1 MRRPASLTL
10 RLTLLFGFAA
20 GIVLSGFGVVIER
33 SIDHHFRSEDA
44 AELRSIAD
52 AVSAALSAR
61 GGINDPTSLERR
73 FGDTL
78 VGHHGA
84 VLYVT
89 GRDGEILFASPGE
102 PDLSTLPRS
111 ASETVR
117 TWSDAAHSYR
127 LLTRL
132 VRPEA
137 GPPRG
142 PYTVAVA
149 VTIDSHLHFF
159 ENFNRTLWAMIASGI
174 AMTALMGWF
183 AVRQGHAPLRSIV
196 ERIHRISAE
205 ELNTRLRPETYPRE
219 LTDLAESFNAMLER
233 MDRSFQQLSNF
244 SADIAHELRTPV
256 TSLLTQ
262 TQVALSQSRTV
273 DEYREILYSNM
284 EEYEHMAQMIG
295 DMLFLAKADS
305 RLFEAGNAEID
316 LAAEVRDLFEYYGP
330 WAEEQQVALECAGN
344 ARVSGDRLMLRRA
357 IGNLLSNAI
366 KHTPSGATVKVQL
379 GSDDQ
384 AATIAVENP
393 GKTIPAEHIPRLF
406 DRFFRRD
413 NALHRGNE
421 GAGLGLAIAKAIV
434 EMHRGKIEASS
445 TAAGTV
451 FRITLPRPVPGAA
464 QTAA

>member
-20 GIVLSGFGVVIER
+20 GIVLSGFGLIIER

-52 AVSAALSAR
+52 AVSRALSLPAGAQEPR
-61 GGINDPTSLERR
+61 SLEQR
-73 FGDTL
+73 FSDTL
-78 VGHHGA
+78 TGHHGA

-89 GRDGEILFASPGE
+89 EREGEILFASPGG
-102 PDLSTLPRS
+102 PDLSSLPLY
-111 ASETVR
+111 AGETVR
-117 TWSDAAHSYR
+117 NWSDSAHSYR

-132 VRPEA
+132 VQAQA
-137 GPPRG
+137 GRSPG
-142 PYTVAVA
+142 PYTVTVA

-174 AMTALMGWF
+174 AMTGLMGWF

-196 ERIHRISAE
+196 ERIYRISAE

-284 EEYEHMAQMIG
+284 EEYEHMAQMIS

-305 RLFEAGNAEID
+305 RLFEEGNAEVD
-316 LAAEVRDLFEYYGP
+316 LAAEVQDLFEYYGP
-330 WAEEQQVALECAGN
+330 WAEEHRVALECAGD
-344 ARVSGDRLMLRRA
+344 AKVTGDRLMLRRA

-366 KHTPSGATVKVQL
+366 KHTPAGATVKVRL
-379 GSDDQ
+379 GGNAQVAS
-384 AATIAVENP
+384 IAVENP
-393 GKTIPAEHIPRLF
+393 GKAIPAEYLPRLF
-406 DRFFRRD
+406 DRFFRRE
-413 NALHRGNE
+413 NALHRGSD
-421 GAGLGLAIAKAIV
+421 GAGLGLAIARAIV

-451 FRITLPRPVPGAA
+451 FRITLPVRGA